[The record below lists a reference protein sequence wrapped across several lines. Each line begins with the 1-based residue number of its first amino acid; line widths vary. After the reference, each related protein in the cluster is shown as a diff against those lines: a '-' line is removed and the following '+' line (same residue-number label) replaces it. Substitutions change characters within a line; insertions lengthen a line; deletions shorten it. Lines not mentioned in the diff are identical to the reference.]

1 MKKPNKPLTFMA
13 LVATGA
19 IGLTGCVPPE
29 PKAEMYGPPTDITIE
44 ETPPLS
50 LAGDVAIYEPDET
63 EPVKPEETTTENEVC
78 VYGPPAD
85 MGVDN

>member
-29 PKAEMYGPPTDITIE
+29 PEVDVYGPPIDVTLE
-44 ETPPLS
+44 ETPPLT
-50 LAGDVAIYEPDET
+50 LEGDVAIYEPDET
-63 EPVKPEETTTENEVC
+63 EPIKPEETTTDNEVC

>member
-29 PKAEMYGPPTDITIE
+29 PEVDVYGPPIDVTLE
-44 ETPPLS
+44 ETPPLA
-50 LAGDVAIYEPDET
+50 LEGDVAIYEPDET
-63 EPVKPEETTTENEVC
+63 EPSKTTTDNEVC

-85 MGVDN
+85 MGVDK